1 MGGSRRREPPPS
13 TRRCLRSVA
22 QHPAKRHHEECRVIH
37 EVVEV
42 MEATAGPAFA
52 HWYGIACIRYP
63 PLGLLEIGPWLAEV
77 RRLCSWLLRPDSS
90 P

>member
-1 MGGSRRREPPPS
+1 
-13 TRRCLRSVA
+13 
-22 QHPAKRHHEECRVIH
+22 
-37 EVVEV
+37 

-90 P
+90 PLPMRS